1 MLTKVYSCLERP
13 ETAMMENKVV
23 VGVVG
28 YPELYFFKF
37 LLI

>member
-1 MLTKVYSCLERP
+1 MLAKVYSCLERP